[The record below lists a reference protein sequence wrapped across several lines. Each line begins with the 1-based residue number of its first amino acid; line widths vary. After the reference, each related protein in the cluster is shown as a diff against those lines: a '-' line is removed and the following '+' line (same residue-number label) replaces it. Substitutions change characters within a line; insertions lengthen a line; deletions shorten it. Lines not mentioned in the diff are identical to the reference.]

1 MMEKLND
8 IESAYL
14 KIQEAQTLLN
24 LITDNYFDIGNV
36 DRNNSE
42 HVLKL
47 TWEYKTYQ
55 TVLFVSTDI
64 IYEQLKT
71 LKESIEGLYKDLRGS
86 TNETTKMD

>member
-1 MMEKLND
+1 MKEKLND

-36 DRNNSE
+36 DRNNPE

-71 LKESIEGLYKDLRGS
+71 LKESIEGLYKDLRGN